1 MKAEIAICQEFSDKI
16 HYKESEKSI
25 LVLVDNLYFEDL
37 KNQLDK
43 LDYKVTNKTSQ
54 KNSYLVE
61 FAKIHKVY

>member
-1 MKAEIAICQEFSDKI
+1 VKAEIAICQEFSDKI

-25 LVLVDNLYFEDL
+25 LISINTDYFEDL

-43 LDYKVTNKTSQ
+43 LNYKVISKSTEKDKLT
-54 KNSYLVE
+54 VE